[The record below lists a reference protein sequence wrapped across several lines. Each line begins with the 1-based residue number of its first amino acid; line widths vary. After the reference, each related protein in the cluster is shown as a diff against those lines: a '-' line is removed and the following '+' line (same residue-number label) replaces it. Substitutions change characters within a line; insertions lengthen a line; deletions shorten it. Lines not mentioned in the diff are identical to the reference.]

1 MSMLVIYD
9 IILVFF
15 SIVNAYRDG
24 DRSMARVLI
33 YVQCAFIGLWWVCNS
48 RICRSYSYSRVDWDY
63 ILKLVLQLIVTLNFV
78 IVGQKL

>member
-33 YVQCAFIGLWWVCNS
+33 YVQCAFIGL
-48 RICRSYSYSRVDWDY
+48 
-63 ILKLVLQLIVTLNFV
+63 
-78 IVGQKL
+78 